1 MNINMTQKIGAHL
14 STSGGYHKALLSI
27 ADKGGNCLQIFSS
40 SPRTW
45 SPAQVEDETI
55 SQFLKLKEQLHIM
68 PVYFHALYLVNLADP
83 AATGEKSVVALTQE
97 LQLASRMQVV
107 GSIVHTGSFKNKD
120 QTLSCRDEQY
130 YSILLNNIKKVL
142 TDTPDNTLLIL
153 ENAGNRKIGQTVDQ
167 LAEII
172 EDIGNDRLRVCLD
185 TCHLHAA
192 GYDLRSEEHFETF
205 LSDFDQKIGL
215 DKLEVIHVND
225 SRDNLNDLRDRHEN
239 IGKGFVGIEVFKNFL
254 NHPKTKGI
262 PFIIET
268 PGFDGNG
275 PDKENIDILKSLIR

>member
-1 MNINMTQKIGAHL
+1 MEHKIGAHL
-14 STSGGYHKALLSI
+14 STAGGYHKALESI
-27 ADKGGNCLQIFSS
+27 VRKGGNCLQIFSS

-45 SPAQVEDETI
+45 RSALVDEQTI
-55 SQFLKLKEQLHIM
+55 SDFLEMKKRFNID

-83 AATGEKSVVALTQE
+83 EGTGKKSVTALTQE
-97 LQLASRMQVV
+97 LQLAAKMGVI

-120 QTLSCRDEQY
+120 KTLSCRDEQY
-130 YSILLNNIKKVL
+130 YSTLLKNIKKVL
-142 TDTPDNTLLIL
+142 SETPSETALIL
-153 ENAGNRKIGQTVDQ
+153 ENAGNRKIGQTIDQ

-172 EDIGNDRLRVCLD
+172 EDIGDKRIRVCLD

-192 GYDLRSEEHFETF
+192 GYSLTDEEKFEAF
-205 LSDFDQKIGL
+205 LDDFDTKIGL
-215 DKLEVIHVND
+215 DKLEVIHMND
-225 SRDNLNDLRDRHEN
+225 SRDKLNDLRDRHEN
-239 IGKGFVGIEVFKNFL
+239 IGKGYVGIEVFKNFL

-275 PDKENIDILKSLIR
+275 PDKENIDILKSLIA